1 MEEWVKIILIE
12 ENEEMFDEI
21 KYELI
26 NDGIEMLTELIIGDK
41 PNLTDMMNK
50 YGLLIYN
57 MEHLTTRLNY
67 MKMYEKYG
75 QNIRPKN
82 KEEYFEFWKD
92 CPYVND
98 KTVNEN
104 FRYQWC
110 IIMFSR
116 WLMDDKEKE
125 YYYM

>member
-1 MEEWVKIILIE
+1 MKDLLIQQQALLRNILINKDKMEEWVKIILIE

-57 MEHLTTRLNY
+57 MEKR
-67 MKMYEKYG
+67 
-75 QNIRPKN
+75 
-82 KEEYFEFWKD
+82 EEYRKCSEIYGDVIEISTLLFKNQD
-92 CPYVND
+92 VNVQD
-98 KTVNEN
+98 TLDNTIKTYREN
-104 FRYQWC
+104 DRG
-110 IIMFSR
+110 
-116 WLMDDKEKE
+116 
-125 YYYM
+125 

>member
-1 MEEWVKIILIE
+1 MRDLLIQQQALLRNILINKDKMEEWVKIILIE

-67 MKMYEKYG
+67 
-75 QNIRPKN
+75 ISH
-82 KEEYFEFWKD
+82 YF
-92 CPYVND
+92 Y
-98 KTVNEN
+98 
-104 FRYQWC
+104 
-110 IIMFSR
+110 
-116 WLMDDKEKE
+116 L
-125 YYYM
+125 